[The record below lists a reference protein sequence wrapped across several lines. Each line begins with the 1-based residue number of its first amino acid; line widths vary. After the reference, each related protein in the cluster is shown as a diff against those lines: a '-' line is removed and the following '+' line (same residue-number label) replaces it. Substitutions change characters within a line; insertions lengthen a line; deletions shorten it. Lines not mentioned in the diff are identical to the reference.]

1 MDDTLDPAAPDT
13 AAPDTA
19 APDPAV
25 PDLVERD
32 PTSPDQVQDAVPQS
46 RTPGG
51 PWVIVAVV
59 AAVLLI
65 VYIGTAWL
73 LSDRVPR
80 GTTVAGVT
88 VGGMSSAAAEETL
101 ESSLAELTSE
111 PMTVVVDGV
120 EGEFDPARAGL
131 IFDADTTVAHLTGF
145 TLSPARMWSHIAGG
159 HDAAPV
165 SQVDRELLTATLEG
179 MAESFAI
186 APVDGGISFV
196 DALPQP
202 TPAKPGLEVDVDGAV
217 TKIGEQWLT
226 EPRPLALPAV
236 SVEPA
241 IDDAEVERALAE
253 DATPLVEAPIT
264 AIVGETS
271 VELAPSSLAAA
282 ASFVAQGSTLELI
295 LDGKILSED
304 LRSQVPDL
312 EQAPVNATVRISE
325 GAPQITPDALGT
337 EVNADALASGVIA
350 ASKSE
355 MRTVEV
361 ELAQVEAN
369 LTVADVEALG
379 ITEKVSEF
387 STNLTNDEVRTNN
400 LRTGAA
406 AISGVIVK
414 PGETFSLL
422 DTLGPITP
430 ENGYGNAGILIE
442 GVIVDGMGGG
452 LSQLATTVYNAAFFA
467 GLEDVEHQPH
477 SQYIN
482 RYPEG
487 REATIFV
494 PSIDLKFKN
503 DTDYGVLIESWV
515 SDGQIHVEFWG
526 TKVWEIR
533 VETGPRQDIVQPTT
547 VVSTR
552 AGCVPSAAGNP
563 GFFVNVDRH
572 FYRDGVF
579 VKTDSRGWRYQPV
592 NAVQCG

>member
-1 MDDTLDPAAPDT
+1 MEKTSDPAGHNP
-13 AAPDTA
+13 A

-25 PDLVERD
+25 PDLVGPD
-32 PTSPDQVQDAVPQS
+32 PGSPDK
-46 RTPGG
+46 TPIAAPRKRMSGK
-51 PWVIVAVV
+51 PNAIVTAGVV
-59 AAVLLI
+59 AALLI
-65 VYIGTAWL
+65 TYVGAAWL

-80 GTTVAGVT
+80 GTTVAGVA
-88 VGGMSSAAAEETL
+88 VGGMSSVAAEETL
-101 ESSLAELTSE
+101 ESSLADLTSK
-111 PMTVVVDGV
+111 PMTVVAEGV
-120 EGEFDPARAGL
+120 EGELDPARAGL
-131 IFDADTTVAHLTGF
+131 IFDADATVAHLTGF
-145 TLSPARMWSHIAGG
+145 TLSPARMWSHVVGG

-165 SQVDRELLTATLEG
+165 SQVDRELLTTTLEG
-179 MAESFAI
+179 MAESFAV

-196 DALPQP
+196 DALPHP
-202 TPAKPGLEVDVDGAV
+202 TPAEPGLEVDVDGAV

-226 EPRPLALPAV
+226 EPRPLALPVV

-241 IDDAEVERALAE
+241 IDDAEVERALTE

-264 AIVGETS
+264 AVVGETS
-271 VELAPSSLAAA
+271 AQLAPPSLAAA

-295 LDGKILSED
+295 LDGKMLSED
-304 LRSQVPDL
+304 LRAQIPEL
-312 EQAPVNATVRISE
+312 EQAPVNATVQISE

-337 EVNADALASGVIA
+337 EINAETLESGVLA

-355 MRTVEV
+355 TRTVEV
-361 ELAQVEAN
+361 ELAQVEADM
-369 LTVADVEALG
+369 TVADVEALG
-379 ITEKVSEF
+379 IVERISDF

-406 AISGVIVK
+406 AISGVIVM

-430 ENGYGNAGILIE
+430 ENGYGNAGVIID
-442 GVIVDGMGGG
+442 GVVVDGMGGG
-452 LSQLATTVYNAAFFA
+452 LSQLATTVYNASFFA

-487 REATIFV
+487 REATIYV

-503 DTDYGVLIESWV
+503 DSDYGVLIESWV
-515 SDGQIHVEFWG
+515 ADGQLHVAFWS

-533 VETGPRQDIVQPTT
+533 TETGPRQDIVQPTT
-547 VVSTR
+547 IISTR
-552 AGCVPSAAGNP
+552 PGCVPSGAGNP

>member
-1 MDDTLDPAAPDT
+1 MDETLDPAAPDT
-13 AAPDTA
+13 APA
-19 APDPAV
+19 DPAV
-25 PDLVERD
+25 VDDAERG
-32 PTSPDQVQDAVPQS
+32 PVSPDQVQNAVP
-46 RTPGG
+46 RPRKLGKPG
-51 PWVIVAVV
+51 VIVAVV
-59 AAVLLI
+59 IAAALI
-65 VYIGTAWL
+65 SYVGAAWL

-80 GTTVAGVT
+80 GTTVAGVE
-88 VGGMSSAAAEETL
+88 VGGMSSTVAEETL
-101 ESSLAELTSE
+101 ESSLAPLTSE
-111 PMTVVVDGV
+111 PMTVAVEGV
-120 EGEFDPARAGL
+120 EGEFDPDQAGL
-131 IFDADTTVAHLTGF
+131 VFDADATVGQLTGF
-145 TLSPARMWSHIAGG
+145 TLSPARMWSHVVGG
-159 HDAAPV
+159 NDVAPV
-165 SQVDRELLTATLEG
+165 SNVDRELLSATIAG
-179 MAESFAI
+179 MADSFAI
-186 APVDGGISFV
+186 PPVDGGITFV
-196 DALPQP
+196 DVQP
-202 TPAKPGLEVDVDGAV
+202 ESTPAEPGLEVNVDAAV
-217 TKIGEQWLT
+217 TQIGEQWLT
-226 EPRPLALPAV
+226 EPRPLALPVV

-241 IDDAEVERALAE
+241 ISDAEVERALAE
-253 DATPLVEAPIT
+253 EAAPLVEAPIT

-271 VELAPSSLAAA
+271 AQLAPSSLAAA
-282 ASFVAQGSTLELI
+282 ASFIAQGSTLELI
-295 LDGKILSED
+295 VDGKLLSED
-304 LRSQVPDL
+304 LRAQIPEL
-312 EQAPVNATVRISE
+312 ERAPVNATVRISE
-325 GAPQITPDALGT
+325 GAPQITPDSLGT
-337 EVNADALASGVIA
+337 EINAEALASGVIA
-350 ASKSE
+350 ASTSE
-355 MRTVEV
+355 TRTVEV
-361 ELAQVEAN
+361 DLAQVEAD

-387 STNLTNDEVRTNN
+387 STNLTSDEVRTNN

-406 AISGVIVK
+406 AISGVIVM

-503 DTDYGVLIESWV
+503 DSDYGVLIESWV
-515 SDGQIHVEFWG
+515 ADGQLHVEFWS

-547 VVSTR
+547 IISTR
-552 AGCVPSAAGNP
+552 PGCVPSGAGNP

-572 FYRDGVF
+572 FYQDGVL
-579 VKTDSRGWRYQPV
+579 VKSDSQGWRYEPV